1 MIMNNIFVS
10 LSDILVNIILMK
22 LVESLF
28 VQIIQNLG
36 KWHLSYLFF

>member
-1 MIMNNIFVS
+1 MIMNKIFMS

-22 LVESLF
+22 PVKSSF

-36 KWHLSYLFF
+36 KWYLS